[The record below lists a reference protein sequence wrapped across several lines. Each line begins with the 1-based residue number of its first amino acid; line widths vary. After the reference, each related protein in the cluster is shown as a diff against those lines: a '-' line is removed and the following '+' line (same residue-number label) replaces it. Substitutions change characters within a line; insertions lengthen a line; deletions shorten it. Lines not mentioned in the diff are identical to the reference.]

1 MACQTLRVLSFLGL
15 ALLLPAGAA
24 AWTPEHQLTIAWEAA
39 RLAPR
44 DLYRQILRH
53 KEEFEAGVLAA
64 PGEAR
69 ACEQNPDGSGAFDK
83 TAKAEAEGAVRAIR
97 DHRPFAEVVRRLG
110 RLTRC
115 LAWANNPLSMGDE
128 DAEEARYAADFSR
141 YVESAERR
149 FPLMFYGLRTSLD
162 RARDLSPLLADT
174 VKRGRAIYPRIG
186 DEYRRIDFASGIGR
200 FDDRSTAFGVAS
212 VSFSHSITDAALAL
226 RFVWLRAG
234 GEDPRTSLPRD
245 GSKILQ
251 LNRAGRPS

>member
-1 MACQTLRVLSFLGL
+1 MASHTFRVLSSLGL
-15 ALLLPAGAA
+15 ALLLPGAAA
-24 AWTPEHQLTIAWEAA
+24 AWTPGHHLTIAWEAA

-53 KEEFEAGVLAA
+53 KEEFEAGVLA
-64 PGEAR
+64 PGGAR

-83 TAKAEAEGAVRAIR
+83 TAVAEAEGAVRAIR

-115 LAWANNPLSMGDE
+115 LAWANNPLSMGEE
-128 DAEEARYAADFSR
+128 DAEEARYAADFAR
-141 YVESAERR
+141 YVESAEPR
-149 FPLMFYGLRTSLD
+149 FPLLFYGLRPSLD
-162 RARDLSPLLADT
+162 RAKDLSPLLAET

-212 VSFSHSITDAALAL
+212 VSFSRSITDAALAL

-234 GEDPRTSLPRD
+234 GADPRTSLPRD

-251 LNRAGRPS
+251 LNRAGRPG